1 MSSPSI
7 SVMNCGRAFSARLAL
22 APVVIRRPMSCELL
36 DHCERHA
43 LRLILDGLLLGPVRG
58 LDAST
63 QVLHGTIWDINME
76 GADRCGAPCRSL
88 VTGMWHLATPPSLVV
103 SSSGRAREDPGLLSG
118 HPVPRMTGP

>member
-76 GADRCGAPCRSL
+76 GADRCGAPLPLARDRHVAFGDAAKPGRLVFRSRPL
-88 VTGMWHLATPPSLVV
+88 
-103 SSSGRAREDPGLLSG
+103 
-118 HPVPRMTGP
+118 GP